1 MRTALLAAA
10 AVALSSFPAQ
20 AEAWKG
26 PYLGVQI
33 GDTFGDASQPYSSPI
48 GGPFAFSQAGVK
60 FSSVNAGGH
69 LGYDHPLEE
78 FVVGALVDYNFV
90 SLEDDDGASGGDL
103 NGVEIDEI
111 ITLRAR
117 GGWRFSAGS
126 MVYATAGG
134 AWMQGEATAPLQR
147 VDADFS
153 GYTYGLGVEFTIG
166 ENATF
171 GIEWRRF
178 EFDRERVSF
187 PLEGYDE
194 GIDPEL
200 DTVQIHLNYYLSDLI
215 P

>member
-1 MRTALLAAA
+1 MRSFVLAAA
-10 AVALSSFPAQ
+10 AIVLSGLPAQ

-26 PYLGVQI
+26 PYLGAQL
-33 GDTFGDASQPYSSPI
+33 GDTFGDASQPYGAV
-48 GGPFAFSQAGVK
+48 GGPFVSSQRGVK
-60 FSSVNAGGH
+60 FSSVNAGAH
-69 LGYDHPLEE
+69 IGYDHPFEE
-78 FVVGALVDYNFV
+78 FVVGALVDYNFA
-90 SLEDDDGASGGDL
+90 SLEGDDAGSGGDL

-153 GYTYGLGVEFTIG
+153 GYTYGLGVEFTVG
-166 ENATF
+166 ENATIGF
-171 GIEWRRF
+171 EWRRF

-194 GIDPEL
+194 GIDPEI
-200 DTVQIHLNYYLSDLI
+200 DTVQIHLNYYLSDLM

>member
-1 MRTALLAAA
+1 MRSLVLAAA
-10 AVALSSFPAQ
+10 AIVLSGLPAQ

-26 PYLGVQI
+26 PYLGAQL
-33 GDTFGDASQPYSSPI
+33 GNTFGEASQPRGPI
-48 GGPFAFSQAGVK
+48 GGAFTIPQNDAK
-60 FSSVNAGGH
+60 LSSVNAGAH
-69 LGYDHPLEE
+69 LGYDHPLDE

-90 SLEDDDGASGGDL
+90 SLEGDDSGSGGRL

-126 MVYATAGG
+126 MVYATGG
-134 AWMQGEATAPLQR
+134 AAWMEGEATAPLQR

-153 GYTYGLGVEFTIG
+153 GYTYGLGVEFTVG
-166 ENATF
+166 ENATIGF
-171 GIEWRRF
+171 EWRRF

-187 PLEGYDE
+187 PAEGYDE

-200 DTVQIHLNYYLSDLI
+200 DTVQIHLNYYLSDLM